1 MGPSVEG
8 TAHQLEA
15 WETLEPRSTGRNP
28 HLSLIASKLDNT
40 GLTCKSWHLLLGTT
54 HTASLKLRESEGD
67 RAGAGGTAGQGWL
80 LDNRMS
86 H

>member
-40 GLTCKSWHLLLGTT
+40 GDLQKLARSLRNYT
-54 HTASLKLRESEGD
+54 HSKLAAQRI
-67 RAGAGGTAGQGWL
+67 
-80 LDNRMS
+80 
-86 H
+86 